1 MAIMYTYVVRSAE
14 DGNLGVFG
22 SAKKAVNRG
31 IEQLRLKTAEVLSR
45 EEPLGKAMLE
55 AIEKLD
61 AKELST
67 TLRNEGRLTFDLGEV
82 DKFGATET
90 LCERFH
96 LE

>member
-22 SAKKAVNRG
+22 SAKKAVRRG
-31 IEQLRLKTAEVLSR
+31 IEDLIARVAERLGNPELKTETEALQ
-45 EEPLGKAMLE
+45 K

-61 AKELST
+61 LKELST
-67 TLRNEGRLTFDLGEV
+67 TLRAEGKLEFNPGEDLST
-82 DKFGATET
+82 AI